1 MAKVIYFLAT
11 GALYAALGYGLDARG
26 MLGAGLVC
34 WSMAGVCAVASA
46 YCAWGAIRG

>member
-26 MLGAGLVC
+26 LLGAGLVC
-34 WSMAGVCAVASA
+34 WSMAGVCVVAAGFVAWSA
-46 YCAWGAIRG
+46 YRD